1 MPTFT
6 YEAREQSGKVERG
19 TREAESAEAV
29 ARELRAQGYFIV
41 SIERSARPSPEQLE
55 QLKRQVLAPVFY
67 PVSSKHRAMFFSS
80 LKALMSS
87 GMSVSEGMGSL
98 AKRTQNRILKASAAE
113 MVQEAIRGRPMS
125 AVMAKYPAAFPA
137 VALAVME
144 AGEESGL
151 IEQTAQRLAKYFDRA
166 FEVEQMYRWHTFYP
180 KVLLIALILF
190 FQILVVVRDEAAAL
204 RPELVL
210 SVRSLGA
217 GRRAL
222 FRYVYIPAS
231 LPAVLTALRVSVGTA
246 VAVLFIAETF
256 ATQAGLGYFIVVRTW
271 GTLRYPQMYAGI
283 LAMSLLGLTLYFAIE
298 ALDRHVNRH
307 LYVA

>member
-1 MPTFT
+1 VRPPASSWRERALNIGLAVVIFFGLWQLLAWII
-6 YEAREQSGKVERG
+6 ARPILPPPGKVIPVFFELLPGELGRHLLV
-19 TREAESAEAV
+19 SAG
-29 ARELRAQGYFIV
+29 R
-41 SIERSARPSPEQLE
+41 
-55 QLKRQVLAPVFY
+55 VLA
-67 PVSSKHRAMFFSS
+67 
-80 LKALMSS
+80 
-87 GMSVSEGMGSL
+87 
-98 AKRTQNRILKASAAE
+98 
-113 MVQEAIRGRPMS
+113 AIG
-125 AVMAKYPAAFPA
+125 
-137 VALAVME
+137 LAVITAAP
-144 AGEESGL
+144 AGLGLGQMAHLNRLLAPLIAVVHPIPKIVFLPVLLVLLGSG
-151 IEQTAQRLAKYFDRA
+151 D
-166 FEVEQMYRWHTFYP
+166 VS
-180 KVLLIALILF
+180 KVLLITLILF

-256 ATQAGLGYFIVVRTW
+256 ATQAGLGYYIVVRTW

-298 ALDRHVNRH
+298 ALDRRVNRH